1 MARLAPKVALTLAV
15 IISGLVLAS
24 CGTGGAVADARL
36 ACGYVQR
43 ALRVEQQ
50 SAAPGLSNARRLTL
64 ENRAVAVLV
73 EATPYAARA
82 TSIDG
87 SWNPLMTTI
96 GEAQRVPI
104 SDLEASLTRLCKVA
118 NSSSPYL

>member
-1 MARLAPKVALTLAV
+1 MARLAPKAALSFALIV
-15 IISGLVLAS
+15 SSLVLAS
-24 CGTGGAVADARL
+24 CGTGGAVGDAKH
-36 ACGYVQR
+36 ACVYVQR
-43 ALRVEQQ
+43 ALRVQQQ
-50 SAAPGLSNARRLTL
+50 SETPGLSHARSLAL
-64 ENRAVAVLV
+64 QNRAIAVLV

-104 SDLEASLTRLCKVA
+104 SNLVASLTRLCKVA

>member
-1 MARLAPKVALTLAV
+1 MARLAPKAGLTFV
-15 IISGLVLAS
+15 VVVSGLVLAS
-24 CGTGGAVADARL
+24 CGTGGAVGDARQ

-43 ALRVEQQ
+43 ALRVQQQ
-50 SAAPGLSNARRLTL
+50 SETAGLSNARRLAL
-64 ENRAVAVLV
+64 ENRAIAVLV

-104 SDLEASLTRLCKVA
+104 SDLVASLTRLCTVA